1 MRAGGRVAPR
11 LRDPLGFLRGG
22 AGHATA
28 VLIALRIAYA
38 YNWFDVGPGLPDLS
52 RTFGIGP
59 AQWGILLASFLVGA
73 GLLQVPAGLLS
84 LRYGAR
90 AVSLVGALLLGG
102 ADLAAA
108 AAPNFG
114 TLVVLRAAAGAGGG
128 LFFSPAISLVA
139 GLHPEGRRGVAV
151 GTFSSAFSAGAA
163 IGVFVT
169 ALVIP
174 SWGWRGGLA
183 LGAALLLGILAL
195 AAPLVPRVVAPTT
208 ARRVGIPAALR
219 SRAVWA
225 IGLAF
230 VGVEGASLSA
240 GQYFVP
246 FAESTYAWTP
256 ALAGGIASLFV
267 FPSFFGGPV
276 GGALT
281 ERYAN
286 RRTQLAVA
294 GALCGVM
301 LWFVPHAGIAE
312 VAVAA
317 VAFSL
322 SYGAVYAMMY
332 VLAPYLPGIPREQ
345 VALAI
350 GLFNAIQI
358 AGGAVVTF
366 VAAQIIAAAG
376 YSDAWIALGALCVL
390 PLALLGAV
398 PRTEAR
404 ATPAAPA
411 SPAPPT
417 VPAGHDD

>member
-1 MRAGGRVAPR
+1 MPTASR
-11 LRDPLGFLRGG
+11 RDPFVFLRGP
-22 AGHATA
+22 AGRATV
-28 VLIALRIAYA
+28 VLIGLRIAYA
-38 YNWFDVGPGLPDLS
+38 YNWFDVGPGLPDVS
-52 RTFGIGP
+52 RTFGVGP
-59 AQWGILLASFLVGA
+59 AAWGILLASFLVGA
-73 GLLQVPAGLLS
+73 GLLQVPAGLLA
-84 LRYGAR
+84 LRFGVR
-90 AVSLVGALLLGG
+90 SVSLGGALLLGG

-108 AAPNFG
+108 AAPTF
-114 TLVVLRAAAGAGGG
+114 TALVLLRACAGAGGG

-139 GLHPEGRRGVAV
+139 SLHPEGRRGVAV

-163 IGVFVT
+163 LGVFAT

-174 SWGWRGGLA
+174 LWGWRGGLA
-183 LGAALLLGILAL
+183 AGALLLLAL
-195 AAPLVPRVVAPTT
+195 LAAAAPLVPRSPAP
-208 ARRVGIPAALR
+208 ASPRVRGVPSALR

-246 FAESTYAWTP
+246 FAESMYGWAP

-281 ERYAN
+281 ERYTN
-286 RRTQLAVA
+286 RRTQLVA
-294 GALCGVM
+294 AGVVCAVM
-301 LWFVPHAGIAE
+301 LLFVPHANVVE
-312 VAVAA
+312 VAA
-317 VAFSL
+317 VAVVFSL

-332 VLAPYLPGIPREQ
+332 VLAPYLPGIPRDQ

-366 VAAQIIAAAG
+366 VAAQIIAGPG
-376 YSDAWIALGALCVL
+376 YTDAWLALGGLCAL
-390 PLALLGAV
+390 PLAFLFFVPVTGSGVEPPAV
-398 PRTEAR
+398 AANEA
-404 ATPAAPA
+404 ALP
-411 SPAPPT
+411 SPGPHRGT
-417 VPAGHDD
+417 

>member
-1 MRAGGRVAPR
+1 M
-11 LRDPLGFLRGG
+11 GFLRGP
-22 AGHATA
+22 AGTATA
-28 VLIALRIAYA
+28 VLIGLRIAYA
-38 YNWFDVGPGLPDLS
+38 YNWFDVGPGLPDVS
-52 RTFGIGP
+52 RTFGVGP
-59 AQWGILLASFLVGA
+59 AAWGILLASFLVGA
-73 GLLQVPAGLLS
+73 GLFQVPAGLLA

-90 AVSLVGALLLGG
+90 TVSLCGALLLGG

-108 AAPNFG
+108 AAPNFP
-114 TLVVLRAAAGAGGG
+114 TLVLLRACAGAGGG

-139 GLHPEGRRGVAV
+139 SLHPEGRRGVAV

-163 IGVFVT
+163 LGVFAT

-183 LGAALLLGILAL
+183 LGALLLLVLLAA
-195 AAPLVPRVVAPTT
+195 AAPLVPRTPGSATPR
-208 ARRVGIPAALR
+208 ASAIPSALR

-281 ERYAN
+281 ERYTN
-286 RRTQLAVA
+286 RRTQMLAA
-294 GALCGVM
+294 GAVCAIM
-301 LWFVPHAGIAE
+301 LLFVPHANVGE
-312 VAVAA
+312 VAA
-317 VAFSL
+317 VAVLFSL

-332 VLAPYLPGIPREQ
+332 VLAPYLPGIPREE

-358 AGGAVVTF
+358 AGGAAVTF
-366 VAAQIIAAAG
+366 LAALIIAGPG
-376 YSDAWIALGALCVL
+376 YTDAWFALAGLCAL
-390 PLALLGAV
+390 PLALLALV
-398 PRTEAR
+398 PVTGGGGS
-404 ATPAAPA
+404 P
-411 SPAPPT
+411 PAPPT
-417 VPAGHDD
+417 DGVAPPAAQPRPGA